1 MTVLLLRRYT
11 LAKIFIY
18 KDRDMYKQ
26 RSFTATKDNIERKWW
41 VVDATDVVVGRLATE
56 VATLLRGKHKP
67 TFTPNQ
73 ECGDFVVI
81 TNADKVRFTGNK
93 LSDKNYYRYSGF
105 IGGLKSR
112 TAGEL
117 MENKPEQVVME
128 AVKGM
133 LPKTSLGRKQLTKLR
148 VFAGEA
154 HNHDAQKPET
164 YELKG

>member
-1 MTVLLLRRYT
+1 
-11 LAKIFIY
+11 
-18 KDRDMYKQ
+18 MYKQ

-41 VVDATDVVVGRLATE
+41 VVDATDLVVGRLATE

-154 HNHDAQKPET
+154 HDHDAQKPET

>member
-1 MTVLLLRRYT
+1 
-11 LAKIFIY
+11 
-18 KDRDMYKQ
+18 MYKQ
-26 RSFTATKDNIERKWW
+26 RSFTATPSDIDKKWW
-41 VVDATDVVVGRLATE
+41 IIDANDIVVGRLATE

-81 TNADKVRFTGNK
+81 TNAEKVRFTGKK
-93 LSDKNYYRYSGF
+93 LDDKNYYRYTGF

-112 TAGEL
+112 TAKEMLEL
-117 MENKPEQVVME
+117 KPEQIVME

-154 HNHDAQKPET
+154 HAHEAQKPEKFEIKT
-164 YELKG
+164 K